1 MIDAYVWTTP
11 NGFKLL
17 IALEELGLPY
27 NLNWVN
33 IGKGEQKTPAYLAI
47 NPNHKIPAIVDH
59 DEATGETRT
68 VFESGAALTYLG
80 DRSGKLLPTAGQPRY
95 TALEWMFF
103 NAGGTG
109 PMTGQ
114 LYFFTKSANEKLP
127 LAIDR
132 FTDEVKRLHGVL
144 ERRLS
149 ESTYLVGDEYTLADV
164 MNVTWVKAAADL
176 GIPRDDYPSVKRW
189 VDAIMERDAVK
200 RAYALKP
207 PQ

>member
-11 NGFKLL
+11 NGYKLL
-17 IALEELGLPY
+17 IALEELGVPY
-27 NLNWVN
+27 NLKWVD
-33 IGKGEQKTPAYLAI
+33 IGKGEQKSPAFLAI

-59 DEATGETRT
+59 DAEHGTHT
-68 VFESGAALTYLG
+68 VFESGAVLAYLG
-80 DRSGKLLPTAGQPRY
+80 DRTGKLLPKAGQPRY

-114 LYFFTKSANEKLP
+114 LYFFSKSAKEKLP

-144 ERRLS
+144 ERRLA
-149 ESTYLVGDEYTLADV
+149 ESPYLVGDEYTLADV
-164 MNVTWVKAAADL
+164 MNVTWVKAASGL
-176 GIPRDDYPSVKRW
+176 GIETADYPSVKRW
-189 VDAIMERDAVK
+189 LDAIMDRDAVK

-207 PQ
+207 PA